1 MSSIG
6 KNLTD
11 KLHARGF
18 DCGNLTN
25 ETAQN
30 IAQASGY
37 TNLDDVAEVVVG
49 RKNPKN

>member
-1 MSSIG
+1 MNNIG

-11 KLHARGF
+11 KLHERGF
-18 DCGNLTN
+18 ASGQLSN
-25 ETAQN
+25 ENALS
-30 IAQASGY
+30 IIKSSGY